1 MSAGLYIHIPFC
13 RTKCYYCS
21 FNSFPC
27 PDLPPEKYLNSLIA
41 HCEKFNQIWDVERPV
56 NTIFI
61 GGGTPTIY
69 SGEQIS
75 RLLGSCRTIF
85 NIDTQAELTIETNPN
100 TVSLQELD
108 LLLEAGFN
116 RLSIGVQAFDRDLL
130 AALGRSHSVEEAR
143 QAVLVAKNA
152 GFNNINIDLMYG
164 LPGQTVDNFK
174 KTLEQAMAL
183 NVAHIALYELTIE
196 PHTRFEHSLKSGTMI
211 LPDEP
216 DILAM
221 EQLVQSMLSDNGY
234 LRYEISNYAKAG
246 FFCRHNSNYWE
257 NGTYLGVGAG
267 AVSYVDGIRFK
278 NIDNPGQYATLIA
291 ADDPAYEYAEGL
303 SAEATF
309 RETVIMGL
317 RMLRGVDLNQLE
329 KRFDLKPLEYYGETL
344 RKLLAED
351 MIDIDG
357 NYMKLTAKSL
367 PMANQVLS
375 ELV

>member
-1 MSAGLYIHIPFC
+1 MNAGLYIHIPFC
-13 RTKCYYCS
+13 RTKCHYCS

-27 PDLPPEKYLNSLIA
+27 RDLPPEKYLNSLVA
-41 HCEKFNQIWDVERPV
+41 HCEKFKRIWDVARPIG
-56 NTIFI
+56 TLFI

-75 RLLGSCRTIF
+75 RLLGSCRKIF
-85 NIDTQAELTIETNPN
+85 TIDTLAELTIETNPN
-100 TVSLQELD
+100 TVSRSALD

-116 RLSIGVQAFDRDLL
+116 RLSIGVQAFDEDLL
-130 AALGRSHSVEEAR
+130 AVLGRSHTVDEAR
-143 QAVLVAKNA
+143 RAVEMARNA
-152 GFNNINIDLMYG
+152 GFTNINIDLMYG
-164 LPGQTVDNFK
+164 LPGQTVGTFK
-174 KTLEQAMAL
+174 KTLGQAMAL

-196 PHTRFEHSLKSGTMI
+196 GKTQFDDRLKAGALI
-211 LPDEP
+211 LPDESE
-216 DILAM
+216 IVAM
-221 EQLVQSMLSDNGY
+221 EELVQTMLPAHGY

-246 FFCRHNSNYWE
+246 YFCRHNSNYWE

-291 ADDPAYEYAEGL
+291 ADEPAYEYAEGL
-303 SAEATF
+303 STEASF

-329 KRFDLKPLEYYGETL
+329 KRFDLKPLSYYGETL

-351 MIDIDG
+351 MIDIDDD
-357 NYMKLTAKSL
+357 YMKLTARAL
-367 PMANQVLS
+367 PVANQVLS